1 MIVPDPATV
10 FGIDADTQ
18 GIAWCCLDVMTKKVQ
33 CEGHLVRAYKSRG
46 LSATYA
52 LELEQLIKKIGAH
65 TVFLEDVFCRSRKG
79 YRSLC
84 HVQGELL
91 YEAYSRAHWP
101 KDQIVMVPA
110 VTWQS
115 WLFKRVGKIK
125 LRCCTGT
132 KEKARVCADECVQN
146 GVLATEHA
154 VDAACIAYYG
164 AVQTLEALGD
174 KD

>member
-1 MIVPDPATV
+1 MRATEPEIV

-18 GIAWCCLDVMTKKVQ
+18 GIAWCCLDIMKKEIR
-33 CEGHLVRAYKSRG
+33 CEGHIVRSYKSRG
-46 LSATYA
+46 LAATYA
-52 LELEQLIKKIGAH
+52 LDLERFVHKVGDAP
-65 TVFLEDVFCRSRKG
+65 VYLEDVFCRSRKG

-84 HVQGELL
+84 RVQGEFL

-101 KDQIVMVPA
+101 EQQIVLVPA

-115 WLFKRVGKIK
+115 WLFKAVGKSK
-125 LRCCTGT
+125 LRHCKNT
-132 KEKARVCADECVQN
+132 KDKAMVCAKDRIGG

-164 AVQTLEALGD
+164 AVKILGTLGEV
-174 KD
+174 